1 MMTSRANS
9 ATNRE
14 MSDRALKIYFD
25 GGCRPNPGRMETAV
39 VARGVTHHRRDC
51 GYGTNND
58 AEYLALIH
66 AAELALFLG
75 GRDVILLGDSAIVVG
90 QANGLA
96 KCRSDALREHYE
108 HFLTLSPQFDRIRI
122 RQISRH
128 QNLAGI
134 ALAKARWS

>member
-1 MMTSRANS
+1 MTNGANS
-9 ATNRE
+9 ATKRG
-14 MSDRALKIYFD
+14 MPDRALKIYFD

-39 VARGVTHHRRDC
+39 VARGITHHRRDC
-51 GYGTNND
+51 GDGTNND

-66 AAELALFLG
+66 AAELALSLG
-75 GRDVILLGDSAIVVG
+75 ARDVIMLGDSAVVVG
-90 QANGLA
+90 QATGVA
-96 KCRSDALREHYE
+96 KCRSDALRKHYE

-134 ALAKARWS
+134 ALARARWN